1 MGETSQR
8 HQRETKGT
16 MKKNNNRVKIVELS
30 EQYFKDNKE
39 WQQKMNRDRYK
50 KLSEE
55 ESKKESV
62 CETST
67 GTCLKKA
74 KKRILKK
81 C

>member
-1 MGETSQR
+1 
-8 HQRETKGT
+8 

-55 ESKKESV
+55 EKNKNRK
-62 CETST
+62 
-67 GTCLKKA
+67 CL
-74 KKRILKK
+74 
-81 C
+81 

>member
-1 MGETSQR
+1 
-8 HQRETKGT
+8 

-55 ESKKESV
+55 EKKQ
-62 CETST
+62 
-67 GTCLKKA
+67 K
-74 KKRILKK
+74 
-81 C
+81 

>member
-1 MGETSQR
+1 MGETSQG

-55 ESKKESV
+55 EKNKKGE
-62 CETST
+62 
-67 GTCLKKA
+67 CL
-74 KKRILKK
+74 
-81 C
+81 